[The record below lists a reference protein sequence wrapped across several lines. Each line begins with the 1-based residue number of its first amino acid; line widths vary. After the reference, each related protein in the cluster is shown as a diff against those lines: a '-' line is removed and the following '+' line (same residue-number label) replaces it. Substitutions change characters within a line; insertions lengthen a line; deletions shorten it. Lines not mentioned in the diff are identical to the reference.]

1 MRASAL
7 ILVLGLAGVQPASAA
22 DFYAGKTITMSTYGP
37 PGDSYDLYL
46 RLLGRHF
53 GRHIPGNPG
62 IVVVNQTGA
71 GGLDCPAGAAAC
83 LG

>member
-1 MRASAL
+1 MQPMRILALVLLLGLGSVPSAL
-7 ILVLGLAGVQPASAA
+7 AA

-53 GRHIPGNPG
+53 AISPAIP
-62 IVVVNQTGA
+62 A
-71 GGLDCPAGAAAC
+71 W
-83 LG
+83 